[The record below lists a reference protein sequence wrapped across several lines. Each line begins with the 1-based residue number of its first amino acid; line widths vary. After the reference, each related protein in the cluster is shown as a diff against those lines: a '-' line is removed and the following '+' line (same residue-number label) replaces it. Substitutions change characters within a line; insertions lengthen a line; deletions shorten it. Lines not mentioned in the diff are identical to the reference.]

1 MDIRQLRYFTIIV
14 EEKQISAA
22 ARRLH
27 MSQPPLSQQLKA
39 LEDELGS
46 ALVERSGKHL
56 ELTEAGKALYSYA
69 LKLLQLMDEAKTEV
83 QEIGSGF
90 KGVLRIGINT
100 LSSVDLPDTLMRF
113 KENYPQ
119 VTYKIQQNESAQ
131 LCSMVKSRV
140 LELAI
145 IRLPLALDEFSV
157 LHLNTEPFY
166 LMASRRLI
174 PEPLAPEIP
183 LEQIRNYPLILP
195 STEGLGVH
203 YTVLMACAKHR
214 FEPRIIAECS
224 DIPLLL
230 SLVSSGFGAA
240 VVPETIVKLH
250 TRHDVQV
257 ARIADPDL
265 TSPYAL
271 IWLKEHHLS
280 QAARHFID
288 MISPPASRE

>member
-1 MDIRQLRYFTIIV
+1 MDIRQLRYFTVIV

-100 LSSVDLPDTLMRF
+100 LSSVDLPGTLIRF
-113 KENYPQ
+113 KESYPQ

-131 LCSMVKSRV
+131 LCGLVKNRA

-166 LMASRRLI
+166 LMASRQLV

-183 LEQIRNYPLILP
+183 LDQIRSYPLILP

-203 YTVLMACAKHR
+203 YTVLMACAKHH

-250 TRHDVQV
+250 ASHDMSVSK
-257 ARIADPDL
+257 ITDPDL
-265 TSPYAL
+265 SSPSAL

-280 QAARHFID
+280 QAARHFIG
-288 MISPPASRE
+288 MISPPAPGE